1 MDRVSHYSSVESG
14 SRLRLFVRS
23 FRGRASRPSRSG
35 LRRAQHRRTPIP
47 RTETRRAPHLRD
59 ESRCAGRQE
68 IIVRPC
74 WEPGA
79 PALPPSTAPRLRLQR
94 AARPATALRRR
105 FPGTGTNHAHAHA
118 SAAERHRP
126 GPRHPHRHCPGQ
138 ALAPSLRPA
147 CVSVSQ
153 LSHLQLP

>member
-1 MDRVSHYSSVESG
+1 LDRVSHYSSVESG

-105 FPGTGTNHAHAHA
+105 FA